1 MISPNAVPH
10 RHVHATLRK
19 TQREACIAARESVP
33 EPQRAAWTRQIEVHL
48 DKLLARLGPQ
58 CLGFCWPHR
67 GEPDLREWVGRWLED
82 VPGRTATLPV
92 VTEKATPMSFRR
104 WSPESAMSAD
114 RHGIPIPAEGSDAR
128 PEVLLI
134 PVNAFD
140 DKGYRLGYGG
150 GYFDRTL
157 ENLQPPPVK
166 VGIGFEL
173 ARVAT
178 THPQPHDHPMDWIVT
193 EAGLHAPADRRPG
206 D

>member
-1 MISPNAVPH
+1 VSHPPSPASLRKSLRDARVVAREAVPP
-10 RHVHATLRK
+10 
-19 TQREACIAARESVP
+19 AR
-33 EPQRAAWTRQIEVHL
+33 RAAWTRRIEAH
-48 DKLLARLGPQ
+48 LARLLEELAPD

-67 GEPDLREWVGRWLED
+67 GEPDLRAWVGRWLAAR
-82 VPGRTATLPV
+82 PGRSATIPV
-92 VTEKATPMSFRR
+92 VTEKATPMTFRL
-104 WSPESAMSAD
+104 WAPGDPMAHD
-114 RHGIPIPAEGSDAR
+114 RHGLPIPARGGEAL
-128 PEVLLI
+128 PQVLLI

-157 ENLQPPPVK
+157 ETLAPGPVK

-193 EAGLHAPADRRPG
+193 EAGAHGPLSEPLPA
-206 D
+206 